1 LIPYL
6 RSASK
11 SDGKIYFI
19 KLHCF
24 DKLIKELNT
33 EIQDPVVDQK
43 NTSPN
48 TRTRKILVWGMMNG
62 PGA

>member
-11 SDGKIYFI
+11 RDGKIYFI
-19 KLHCF
+19 ELHCF
-24 DKLIKELNT
+24 DKLIKELST
-33 EIQDPVVDQK
+33 EIKDPVVDQK